1 MEQKKFIANF
11 FYNENKYSPASIFLS
26 GKFLSYLKNVLSRI
40 NIMNCNV
47 NLAILISIM
56 LYLPNKH
63 YFSQNEVLDSWNIS
77 INEKKF
83 VLFLLKKKIL
93 ELI

>member
-1 MEQKKFIANF
+1 
-11 FYNENKYSPASIFLS
+11 
-26 GKFLSYLKNVLSRI
+26 
-40 NIMNCNV
+40 MNCNI

-63 YFSQNEVLDSWNIS
+63 YFSQNEVLNSWNIS